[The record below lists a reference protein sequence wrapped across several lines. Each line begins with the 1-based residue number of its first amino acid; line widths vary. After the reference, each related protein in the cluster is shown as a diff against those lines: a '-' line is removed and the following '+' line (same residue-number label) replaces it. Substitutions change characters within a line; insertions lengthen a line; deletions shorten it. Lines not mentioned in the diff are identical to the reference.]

1 MVISTKDDFESLSEH
16 QKEKLRESWSYFAD
30 DFDVK
35 EIADNYLNINY
46 PEVQIKEIMA
56 WEVDWG
62 RCDIECRVWVDMPLT
77 FDKYYHWLKA
87 NPTLQTPF
95 FRRHYWMFMGLFT
108 TRFFCYDS
116 RSEEIDDYEDWSIVD
131 GLSPD
136 LKQFLDEFRDLAEEN
151 AKDWIYGLEKSVRE
165 SYEYITSDEYLI
177 ERLIANEVEVDSE
190 D

>member
-1 MVISTKDDFESLSEH
+1 
-16 QKEKLRESWSYFAD
+16 
-30 DFDVK
+30 
-35 EIADNYLNINY
+35 
-46 PEVQIKEIMA
+46 
-56 WEVDWG
+56 
-62 RCDIECRVWVDMPLT
+62 
-77 FDKYYHWLKA
+77 
-87 NPTLQTPF
+87 
-95 FRRHYWMFMGLFT
+95 MFMGLFT

-116 RSEEIDDYEDWSIVD
+116 RSEEIDDYEDWSIID